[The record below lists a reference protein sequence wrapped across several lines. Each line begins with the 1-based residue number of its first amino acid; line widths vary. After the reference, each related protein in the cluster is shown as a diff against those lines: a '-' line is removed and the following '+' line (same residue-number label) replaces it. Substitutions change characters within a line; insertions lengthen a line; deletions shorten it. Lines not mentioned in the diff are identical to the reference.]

1 MLKILT
7 LIKGFVMTNVFES
20 ISMNNITRHLET
32 IGCSLISFN
41 QFKSWIEMIGV
52 SCTYFALVLAVSPI
66 VSGFLAIV
74 TTLAYTLGVIAL
86 ALSLIIPH
94 TSIFEEEK
102 KSQDMA
108 SKLLQFSVLSLLSG
122 LILNVLS
129 SFFLVAAVLITY
141 RAKDLIMKAIP
152 DSFYEQVGQ
161 SKANLFNHVSI
172 EPTDGKSCN
181 DSKNSWLGI
190 GQHRNFSIR

>member
-7 LIKGFVMTNVFES
+7 LIKGFVMTNVFSFES
-20 ISMNNITRHLET
+20 ISMNNITQHLET
-32 IGCSLISFN
+32 IGRSLISFN

-86 ALSLIIPH
+86 ALSLIMPH
-94 TSIFEEEK
+94 TSIFEEK

-108 SKLLQFSVLSLLSG
+108 SKLLQFAVLSLLSG

-152 DSFYEQVGQ
+152 DTFYEQVGQ
-161 SKANLFNHVSI
+161 CKANFFKPVSI
-172 EPTDGKSCN
+172 DLIEDEINFDLKKKGFF
-181 DSKNSWLGI
+181 
-190 GQHRNFSIR
+190 HRIFALS